1 MTGGLRHLD
10 RRPDRERRREVVT
23 GHDEVR
29 PVAHAELVDL
39 AEQVVFGVARE
50 DVRESRFDPDA
61 DEGEPSSILPLA
73 VLGELLVAELDARQR
88 VRLLRVGR
96 RQAHR
101 HVEVGRAGGQCTV
114 EDRHDEARVDRVE
127 HVGDAV
133 RLDEP
138 CHRIGT
144 RGVDLGRLHAGSA
157 TSSTSACGR
166 AGS

>member
-1 MTGGLRHLD
+1 
-10 RRPDRERRREVVT
+10 
-23 GHDEVR
+23 
-29 PVAHAELVDL
+29 
-39 AEQVVFGVARE
+39 VVFGVAGE
-50 DVRESRFDPDA
+50 DVRQPRLDPDA
-61 DEGEPSSILPLA
+61 DEGEPTGILPLA

-101 HVEVGRAGGQCTV
+101 HVEVGRAGGQRTV

-138 CHRIGT
+138 ATASAREASTWAAST
-144 RGVDLGRLHAGSA
+144 RGSA